1 MALSSNAEPSDPSVS
16 RIVGLCLQGDAT
28 TRTISAKGMYV
39 MPGGIDPHTH
49 LDAPMMGTISI
60 DDFAR

>member
-1 MALSSNAEPSDPSVS
+1 MLHLTC
-16 RIVGLCLQGDAT
+16 RQQRHRLCICLQGGAGVHVID
-28 TRTISAKGMYV
+28 AKGKFV

-60 DDFAR
+60 DDFFR